1 MLMNDIF
8 KLSKSNNKP
17 LFLQSVTDGIA
28 FMQIYFNSFEYH
40 DFYLSCLYGMRCLLW
55 DDLSIEES
63 LKMFTEYSTA
73 YIYAHSYEL
82 NKQWE
87 VLQMEYNP
95 IWNVEGTESE
105 TTNGKTNIKTG
116 TESLNI
122 NTGNND
128 ETTTNY
134 NVPNDSAIE
143 KETSKSN
150 VHIDEHTDNHVTTYN
165 TEDAID
171 ITVTKTRGGNIG
183 VTMTQQLINAELELR
198 EKSFYENLFQKI
210 VFSVTY

>member
-8 KLSKSNNKP
+8 KLAKDNNKP
-17 LFLQSVTDGIA
+17 IFLQSVTDGIQ
-28 FMQIYFNSFEYH
+28 FMQKYFEQYNYH
-40 DFYLSCLYGMRCLLW
+40 DFYLSCLYGMRRLLW
-55 DDLSIEES
+55 DDLNKEEC
-63 LKMFTEYSTA
+63 LQMFTDFSTA

-95 IWNVEGTESE
+95 IWNVDGTESE
-105 TTNGKTNIKTG
+105 TTKGKTNVKTG
-116 TESLNI
+116 TETLNI
-122 NTGNND
+122 TVGNSD

-134 NVPNDSAIE
+134 NVPNDTTFE
-143 KETSKSN
+143 KETSKNN
-150 VHIDEHTDNHVTTYN
+150 VHIDSHTDNHTTTYD

-183 VTMTQQLINAELELR
+183 VTMTQQLINAELEVR
-198 EKSFYENLFQKI
+198 EKAFYERLFQKI
-210 VFSVTY
+210 LFSVTY